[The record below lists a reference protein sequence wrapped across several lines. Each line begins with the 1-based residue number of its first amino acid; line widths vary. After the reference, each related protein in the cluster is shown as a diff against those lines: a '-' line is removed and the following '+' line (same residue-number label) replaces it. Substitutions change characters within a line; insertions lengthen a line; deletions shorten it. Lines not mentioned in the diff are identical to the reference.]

1 MKKGSIYRF
10 IALALMFTLCFSQ
23 LSLLKTQA
31 AGNPLANEKT
41 LSIGKAAKGTF
52 TEPEQAH
59 WYKIN
64 PSKQDVAKFSHYR
77 IKLQSDDEVNITVY
91 SSLEDAKNNVAFDRY
106 MGYSYKDEPAQ
117 LDFPIA
123 WTGPYYVKV
132 EYYGDEDL
140 IIEDDTGEDGQ
151 APSEP
156 QPELKTEVPYT
167 ISYEGASLPPSQMV
181 AEECP
186 AELSTSQK
194 ENGKGILKDL
204 RTIRD
209 AVLSKTASGKD
220 LSSLYYK
227 AAPFISSKMIIDKS
241 MREQVY
247 KDLVQLK
254 SLFTDV
260 AKNGA
265 SSTYM
270 ITSADQKAIND
281 LYSIAYK
288 SVPAALKKDLEKV
301 AAQTKL
307 KDVTD
312 LNVSSVL
319 VRAKLV
325 SANSV
330 STKAETRYI
339 VKLKD
344 GANAKSFKTKAQSKS
359 ASIESINPL
368 KQSAASFDNMF
379 VIQLDDSNAKS
390 FSTSSAQGK
399 MTAKQIQALPET
411 DFIEPVQEYHALS
424 MDSQYPYQWSLNN
437 TGKNDGTQ
445 HADIQYESL
454 EKLLNGQKLKDT
466 VIAVADTGVDSS
478 LADLKGVVDTKTGY
492 NYVDR
497 SSNAADDNGHGTHVA
512 GIIAASAN
520 NNYSM
525 AGINSHAKILP
536 VKILDASGSGDTEQI
551 AYGIKYAV
559 DHGAKVINLSL
570 GGSYSR
576 VLEYSLKY
584 AYDHNVT
591 VVAAS
596 GNDGMEELSYPASSA
611 YAISVGASNRLDIV
625 SDYSNY
631 GKGLDITAPGS
642 DIPSLVPDG
651 NVTYLS
657 GTSMATPHVAAVAG
671 LLLSQ
676 NPGLKPKDVEKRLT
690 DTAKDIK
697 FDEKDAPVYEDD
709 EESPAEPPAPGYDY
723 VSGWGRLNAY
733 SAVSAQQLQAQVNTF
748 VSTQKIVT
756 GKAQSGSTV
765 KVMNGSK
772 TLGTAKADAKNTF
785 SVTIPAQ
792 KADTVLQVIVTNGKA
807 STSIRAVVQKAPAKP
822 AVKAV
827 TNKDEYVTGTSKANF
842 TVNVKNSA
850 KKVIASA
857 KADAKGAFKVKIP
870 KQKENTVLYITAT
883 NSQKQESEEVKVS
896 VRDVIAP
903 NAPKVNPVSDADTA
917 IKGTTEANASVAAKV
932 NNKEIGKAKANAK
945 GQYSITIKK
954 QKAGTAISVT
964 AADAANNTSKA
975 TTVKVSDK
983 TPPAAPSVNAVT
995 TKSTAVTGKA
1005 EANATVTVTVNK
1017 KSIGSAA
1024 ANSKGQY
1031 SLKIKK
1037 QKEKTVLS
1045 VTAKD
1050 KANNISKATTK
1061 TVTK

>member
-10 IALALMFTLCFSQ
+10 IAFALMFTLCFSQ
-23 LSLLKTQA
+23 LGLLKTQA
-31 AGNPLANEKT
+31 AGNPPANEKT

-52 TEPEQAH
+52 TEPEQTH

-91 SSLEDAKNNVAFDRY
+91 SSLENAKNNVAFDRY

-132 EYYGDEDL
+132 EYYGDGDL
-140 IIEDDTGEDGQ
+140 IVEDDTEEGGQ
-151 APSEP
+151 TPSEP
-156 QPELKTEVPYT
+156 EPELKTEVPYT

-254 SLFTDV
+254 GLFTDV

-379 VIQLDDSNAKS
+379 VIQLDDSNGKS

-411 DFIEPVQEYHALS
+411 EFIEPVQEYHALS

-497 SSNAADDNGHGTHVA
+497 SSNATDDNGHGTHVA

-697 FDEKDAPVYEDD
+697 FDEKDAPVYDD

-733 SAVSAQQLQAQVNTF
+733 SAVSAQQLQAQVNPF
-748 VSTQKIVT
+748 VSMQKIIT

-772 TLGTAKADAKNTF
+772 TLGTVKADAKNTF
-785 SVTIPAQ
+785 SVNIPAQ
-792 KADTVLQVIVTNGKA
+792 KADTVLQVVVTNGKA

-883 NSQKQESEEVKVS
+883 NSQQQESEEVKVT

-917 IKGTTEANASVAAKV
+917 IKGT
-932 NNKEIGKAKANAK
+932 
-945 GQYSITIKK
+945 
-954 QKAGTAISVT
+954 
-964 AADAANNTSKA
+964 
-975 TTVKVSDK
+975 
-983 TPPAAPSVNAVT
+983 
-995 TKSTAVTGKA
+995 A

-1017 KSIGSAA
+1017 KSIGSAS

-1031 SLKIKK
+1031 SVKIKK

-1050 KANNISKATTK
+1050 KANNTSKATTK

>member
-10 IALALMFTLCFSQ
+10 IAFALMFTLCFSQ
-23 LSLLKTQA
+23 LGLLKTQA
-31 AGNPLANEKT
+31 AGNPPANEKT

-52 TEPEQAH
+52 TEPEQTH

-91 SSLEDAKNNVAFDRY
+91 SSLENAKNNVAFDRY

-132 EYYGDEDL
+132 EYYGS
-140 IIEDDTGEDGQ
+140 EDGMIEED
-151 APSEP
+151 AEDGSTSPEP
-156 QPELKTEVPYT
+156 QPEEKTEVPYT
-167 ISYEGASLPPSQMV
+167 ISYGGASLPPSQMME
-181 AEECP
+181 EECP

-209 AVLSKTASGKD
+209 AVLSKTAGGKD

-254 SLFTDV
+254 GLFTDV

-288 SVPAALKKDLEKV
+288 SVPTALKKDLEKV
-301 AAQTKL
+301 AAQT
-307 KDVTD
+307 
-312 LNVSSVL
+312 
-319 VRAKLV
+319 
-325 SANSV
+325 
-330 STKAETRYI
+330 
-339 VKLKD
+339 KLKD

-411 DFIEPVQEYHALS
+411 EFIEPVQEYHALS

-497 SSNAADDNGHGTHVA
+497 SSNATDDNGHGTHVA

-676 NPGLKPKDVEKRLT
+676 NPGLKPKDVKKRLT

-697 FDEKDAPVYEDD
+697 FDEKDAPVYDD
-709 EESPAEPPAPGYDY
+709 EESPLEPPAPGYDY

-772 TLGTAKADAKNTF
+772 TLGTVKADAKNTF
-785 SVTIPAQ
+785 SVNIPAQ
-792 KADTVLQVIVTNGKA
+792 KADTVLQVVVTNGKA

-883 NSQKQESEEVKVS
+883 NSQKQESEEVKVT

-903 NAPKVNPVSDADTA
+903 NAPKVNPVSDADTT
-917 IKGTTEANASVAAKV
+917 IKGTAEANASVVAKV

-983 TPPAAPSVNAVT
+983 TPPVAPSVNAVT

-1031 SLKIKK
+1031 SVKIKK

-1045 VTAKD
+1045 LTAKD
-1050 KANNISKATTK
+1050 KANNTSKATAK

>member
-10 IALALMFTLCFSQ
+10 IAFALMFTLCFSQ
-23 LSLLKTQA
+23 LGLLKTQA
-31 AGNPLANEKT
+31 AGNPPANEKT

-52 TEPEQAH
+52 TEPEQTH

-64 PSKQDVAKFSHYR
+64 PSKQEVAKFSHYR

-91 SSLEDAKNNVAFDRY
+91 SSLENAKNNVAFDRY

-132 EYYGDEDL
+132 EYYGDEDI
-140 IIEDDTGEDGQ
+140 IIEDDTEEDGKT
-151 APSEP
+151 PSEP

-167 ISYEGASLPPSQMV
+167 ISYEGASLPPSQME

-254 SLFTDV
+254 GLFTDV

-281 LYSIAYK
+281 LYNTAYK

-301 AAQTKL
+301 AAQSKL

-411 DFIEPVQEYHALS
+411 EFIEPVQEYHALS

-478 LADLKGVVDTKTGY
+478 LADLKGVVDTKTSY

-497 SSNAADDNGHGTHVA
+497 SSNATDDNGHGTHVA

-657 GTSMATPHVAAVAG
+657 GTSMATPHVAAAAG

-697 FDEKDAPVYEDD
+697 FDEKDAPVYDD

-748 VSTQKIVT
+748 VSTQRIVT

-772 TLGTAKADAKNTF
+772 TLGTVKADAKNTF
-785 SVTIPAQ
+785 SVNIPAQ
-792 KADTVLQVIVTNGKA
+792 KADTVLQVVVTNGKA

-850 KKVIASA
+850 KKVIASG

-883 NSQKQESEEVKVS
+883 NSQKQESEEVKVT

-903 NAPKVNPVSDADTA
+903 NAPKVNPVSDADKA
-917 IKGTTEANASVAAKV
+917 IKGTAEANASVVAKV

-945 GQYSITIKK
+945 GQYSIAIKK

-995 TKSTAVTGKA
+995 TKSTAVTGKT

-1031 SLKIKK
+1031 SVKIKK

-1050 KANNISKATTK
+1050 KANNTSKATAK